1 MAIICYVVEHSLVLF
16 TLDTLEYLRRGG
28 RIGGAASLIGNLLQI
43 KPILFFNPGKNN
55 IIDLYDKVRTREK
68 ALRRILEEMQKTG
81 PNIKLYVAHVSDEVS
96 GQELVA
102 RAQAIYP
109 HLTPELCPQG
119 PVVGVHGGPGTVGI
133 GFYSLTPQI
142 ANLFTV

>member
-1 MAIICYVVEHSLVLF
+1 M
-16 TLDTLEYLRRGG
+16 
-28 RIGGAASLIGNLLQI
+28 
-43 KPILFFNPGKNN
+43 
-55 IIDLYDKVRTREK
+55 
-68 ALRRILEEMQKTG
+68 
-81 PNIKLYVAHVSDEVS
+81 SDEVS